1 MGDTSCDRP
10 YSWVLAFHWPAT
22 VDGVQRQVP
31 KGPLNFRVLDRIAEE
46 EPTKGT
52 TQVDAGSVAA
62 AAYHLVDLDNDG
74 MQVPASKFTP
84 SPACRHAT
92 TSPSQPT
99 RALAIT
105 LGLACHQ

>member
-46 EPTKGT
+46 EATKGT
-52 TQVDAGSVAA
+52 TQVDAGSVSA

-74 MQVPASKFTP
+74 MQVPASNPRLPPFERLTK
-84 SPACRHAT
+84 S
-92 TSPSQPT
+92 T
-99 RALAIT
+99 RPCPCHH